1 MRKNNTIR
9 EYCRVYV
16 DLPSHMDDI
25 LELVACPL
33 KTVYI
38 NRNAGPFANIHRVFR
53 DVDDLERFCYKNR
66 IDLW

>member
-9 EYCRVYV
+9 EYDRVYV
-16 DLPSHMDDI
+16 DLPSHLDYI

-33 KTVYI
+33 KTIYI
-38 NRNAGPFANIHRVFR
+38 NRNAGSFANVQRVFR

-66 IDLW
+66 IELW